1 MGILYLLFLAFLKIF
16 IGFVFSFFVASLLVF
31 IFLRAKGIL
40 RTSDF

>member
-1 MGILYLLFLAFLKIF
+1 MGILYLLLLAFLKIF
-16 IGFVFSFFVASLLVF
+16 IGFVFTFFVSGLLIF